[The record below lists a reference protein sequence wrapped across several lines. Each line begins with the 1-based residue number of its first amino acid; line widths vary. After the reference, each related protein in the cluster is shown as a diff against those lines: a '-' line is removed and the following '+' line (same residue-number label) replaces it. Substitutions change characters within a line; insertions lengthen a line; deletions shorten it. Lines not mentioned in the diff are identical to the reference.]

1 MNPTTGTTTTTTATT
16 TAAPTLDHLVVVAHT
31 LAEGEAWCLRT
42 LGVAPGPG
50 GEHPLMGTHNRLLSV
65 ASPQFPGAY
74 LEIIAINPVA
84 NYAGRTSGKRW
95 FDMDCEPLMQ
105 SVQRNGPQLVHWVAR
120 VPDLDAA
127 RTALTQLGLD
137 AGPAVAASRATPEGL
152 LQWRITIRPDGQRP
166 MGGCLPTL
174 IQWGGAH
181 PTDRMPASG
190 VRLQALALSHP
201 QAPLL
206 TQALNTLGLPPPADT
221 SPLAATPAPHPGLR
235 ALLDT
240 PCGSVELCMPI
251 F

>member
-1 MNPTTGTTTTTTATT
+1 VNPTTGTSTDAATT
-16 TAAPTLDHLVVVAHT
+16 TAPALDHLVVVAAT
-31 LAEGEAWCLRT
+31 LDEGAAWCEAT
-42 LGVAPGPG
+42 LGVTPGSG

-95 FDMDCEPLMQ
+95 FDMDSDPLMQ
-105 SVQRNGPQLVHWVAR
+105 RVQHDGPQLVHWVAR
-120 VPDLDAA
+120 VPDLDTA

-174 IQWGGAH
+174 IQWGEAH

-190 VRLQALALSHP
+190 MRLRALALSHP
-201 QAPLL
+201 LAPLL
-206 TQALNTLGLPPPADT
+206 TQALDTLGLTPPAAPP
-221 SPLAATPAPHPGLR
+221 PLAATPAPHPGLR

-240 PCGSVELCMPI
+240 PRGPVELRTPI